1 MLPEDTSIDNFQRN
15 TSSTSSGSST
25 RSSSL
30 QKCRRKLQ
38 TTFDEGNKGDKEEKT
53 QQNGD
58 RTILSMISFSDNTR
72 KVLRSSAERITKT
85 FNTVRTSIGTITQ
98 RFKMPTKRRQI
109 LQEGPMTPNMA
120 TPYTFSKQILGR
132 TPTKLYSPF
141 GIESPYKSTTCSGKE
156 NIVPNNVKN
165 I

>member
-1 MLPEDTSIDNFQRN
+1 MLPEEIIVNSFQRN
-15 TSSTSSGSST
+15 STSNSSGSST
-25 RSSSL
+25 RSAGVS
-30 QKCRRKLQ
+30 KCRRKLQ
-38 TTFDEGNKGDKEEKT
+38 TTFDEENKDIEDEKT
-53 QQNGD
+53 QPSGD
-58 RTILSMISFSDNTR
+58 RTILSIISFSDNTR
-72 KVLRSSAERITKT
+72 KVLRNSAERITKT

-109 LQEGPMTPNMA
+109 LQEGPMTPNVA

-156 NIVPNNVKN
+156 NIVPNGVKN
-165 I
+165 V